1 MVYTPVG
8 RLTAADP
15 DGLAP
20 VTVFRHRLAPG
31 VEFIENSAEGVVSA
45 A

>member
-15 DGLAP
+15 EGLAP
-20 VTVFRHRLAPG
+20 VTVFRHRLALE
-31 VEFIENSAEGVVSA
+31 VEFLENFAEGVVSA

>member
-8 RLTAADP
+8 RLTPADP

-20 VTVFRHRLAPG
+20 VTVFRHRLASG
-31 VEFIENSAEGVVSA
+31 VKFLVNFTEGVVSSA
-45 A
+45 